1 MRPLPVYHSL
11 RICLKYI
18 HVVSTGLWLGSGGSI
33 LFLLFLNSQTQNSKE
48 LYAYNLATSCI
59 DDYLL
64 IPSASICIVSGAIIC
79 FAEDLM
85 MFTCSWII
93 TKCAC
98 SIMALA
104 IGTFIAP
111 EISQLLDLVN
121 LARTSSLP
129 NHEYL
134 DVLLASLILAIFQ
147 TLIILYVIFISIKR
161 PCANFKNC
169 KQCRESRKSALEQGH
184 LVD

>member
-1 MRPLPVYHSL
+1 MRPLPVYHNL

-18 HVVSTGLWLGSGGSI
+18 HIVSTGLWLGSGGSI
-33 LFLLFLNSQTQNSKE
+33 LFLLFLNAQTHIENE
-48 LYAYNLATSCI
+48 LYAFNLATSCI
-59 DDYLL
+59 DNYLL
-64 IPSASICIVSGAIIC
+64 IPSASVCILSGAIIC
-79 FAEDLM
+79 IAEDLM

-111 EISQLLDLVN
+111 GIDQLSDIIDLT
-121 LARTSSLP
+121 RRSTGIDS
-129 NHEYL
+129 EYL
-134 DVLLASLILAIFQ
+134 DILTSNQLLALFQ
-147 TLIILYVIFISIKR
+147 TAIILYVIFTSIRR

-169 KQCRESRKSALEQGH
+169 KQCRESRQIELDAGKPR
-184 LVD
+184 